1 MKRLLL
7 LFAAC
12 LLTLTTWAI
21 PARRY
26 TFTVQQP
33 DGSVITLQ
41 LVGDEYFH
49 YYRNVD
55 TGEAL
60 TLASDGSYVPL
71 SSAEK
76 QTRQKVGQQRRV
88 AANAQRAKR
97 MAKRRADGPNRVGGI
112 KPTNGTKKGL
122 VILVNFS
129 DVKMKLSNP
138 QTAFY
143 NQFNQEG
150 YSVNGHIGSVRDYFK
165 DQSYGNLTID
175 FDVVGPVTVSRNMDY
190 YGSNDA
196 DGNDNN
202 PATMIGEAVK
212 LADAAGVDFSKYD
225 WDGDGVVEQVY
236 VIYAGY
242 AESMGGDPTT
252 IWPHEY
258 TLSDSKYY
266 GDGPGALSLDGVKV
280 DTYACSS
287 ELQGSSGSKLA
298 PIGTACH
305 EFSHCLGFPDFY
317 DTDYNGAFGMD
328 AYDIMAGG
336 SYNGPT
342 GSGEVPSGYTAYER
356 MAAGWLTPTELSG
369 GMTIKGMKDLGSEAE
384 AYVVYNPGKQD
395 EYILFE
401 NRKADRWF
409 KYLDGQTSGNGLL
422 AIHVDYDETAW
433 TDNTPNNVANHQRMH
448 VIPANRKDAASA
460 NAFFPAGAQSLNST
474 SHSTCGGKWFN
485 GTNKTFDH
493 AITEIKVT
501 NGLVDFLFDGGG
513 VEDDGSRYTVTFDPG
528 TGSCGMTSWTQSYFG
543 ESFSLPTAYVAST
556 ATGYSFI
563 GWSETEA
570 TGSKPAIIYSAN
582 SSYMPT
588 KNVTLYAVYKST
600 TAGGTSG
607 EGGSYT
613 LDYSKETSLQRQTLA
628 YGTKVNYTATDGGTW
643 VVKAYKNSGMQINAG
658 KNASIKVPTCPS
670 PITTIE
676 VTDGTARVL
685 SFSAQD
691 YTGSNTPTA
700 LATSASSKSAT
711 IDLTGKNQTT
721 GYIYT
726 TDGATVITKIVV
738 YYGSA
743 TGGSTTDY
751 QTNPGTAPTLYTVTF
766 DPCGGSCATASLKEA
781 SSGAGVTLPAATVSV
796 AGWTFAGWATERIS
810 ENMSTSPKVYAAGSN
825 FKLTA
830 NATLYAVYVYTETAG
845 GTGSGNYECVTE
857 ALNDWSG
864 DYLIGGLDS
873 EGYIYFADGR
883 KGGSAANKGGIGDVD
898 VFANLEDYYNED
910 EDFVTGTNG
919 DTYHVTLTACEGGY
933 LLQTQDG
940 LYNYGVSGS
949 NTIQTS
955 DKASVAA
962 NYPVTITFNARK
974 GTVSMTSATSV
985 FSLNIDTQD
994 HYYFRFYRKG
1004 SAVIGTNAIYL
1015 YKKQGSVLSST
1026 YCSYPA
1032 GNAPTTVGALVKVIS
1047 GLSSGRTTLCDLQ
1060 IIIDRILQR

>member
-49 YYRNVD
+49 YYRNVA

-150 YSVNGHIGSVRDYFK
+150 YSLNGHIGSVRDYFK

-190 YGSNDA
+190 YGGNDS
-196 DGNDNN
+196 DGNDNY

-225 WDGDGVVEQVY
+225 WDGDKVVDQVY

-242 AESMGGDPTT
+242 GEAAGGSEDT
-252 IWPHEY
+252 IWPHEF
-258 TLSDSKYY
+258 TLSTSAEW
-266 GDGPGALSLDGVKV
+266 GDGPGALKLDGVTI
-280 DTYACSS
+280 DTYACSA
-287 ELQGSSGSKLA
+287 ELAGGSGSNISG
-298 PIGTACH
+298 IGTACH

-317 DTDYNGAFGMD
+317 DTEYKGAFGMD

-384 AYVVYNPGKQD
+384 AYVVYNPSKQD

-448 VIPANRKDAASA
+448 VIPANKKDAASA
-460 NAFFPAGAQSLNST
+460 SAFFPAGAQSLNST

-528 TGSCGMTSWTQSYFG
+528 TGSCGTTSWTQTSFG
-543 ESFSLPTAYVAST
+543 ESVQVPDAYVASS

-563 GWSETEA
+563 GWSETPA
-570 TGSKPAIIYSAN
+570 TGSKPAIIYGQN
-582 SSYMPT
+582 SYYTPT

-613 LDYSKETSLQRQTLA
+613 LDYSKEKSLQNKTFA
-628 YGTKVNYTATDGGTW
+628 YTKAQSYTATDGGEW
-643 VVKAYKNSGMQINAG
+643 EIKAYKDNGTAGVQINKG
-658 KNASIKVPTCPS
+658 KGAYIKVPTCSS

-676 VTDGTARVL
+676 VTDATAQVL
-685 SFSAQD
+685 KFASVADATSPA
-691 YTGSNTPTA
+691 
-700 LATSASSKSAT
+700 ATSASSTNAVL
-711 IDLTGKNQTT
+711 DATGKNLTT

-726 TDGATVITKIVV
+726 TAGSTVITKIVV
-738 YYGSA
+738 NYGA
-743 TGGSTTDY
+743 NGMGTDY
-751 QTNPGTAPTLYTVTF
+751 QTRPGTADLQTPSLSFASKTQSIEIGDYRKFEATVTYNPGNAQVTYFSSDETVATVGPTTGGVKAQGAGTCTITATIPAVAGVSCAAQASYTLTVTEPATTSIYIATPPTKTTYNVGDTFDPTGMVVNRKFANGNSATIASDYYSWTPTGALSATDTKVTVKYNEDGTWFTVDVPITVKAPTLYTVTF
-766 DPCGGSCATASLKEA
+766 DACGGSCLTTNLQELI
-781 SSGAGVTLPAATVSV
+781 SGAGVTLPAATTSV
-796 AGWTFAGWATERIS
+796 AGWKFAGWSTERIS
-810 ENMSTSPKVYAAGSN
+810 ENMSTSPS
-825 FKLTA
+825 
-830 NATLYAVYVYTETAG
+830 VYTAG
-845 GTGSGNYECVTE
+845 
-857 ALNDWSG
+857 
-864 DYLIGGLDS
+864 
-873 EGYIYFADGR
+873 
-883 KGGSAANKGGIGDVD
+883 
-898 VFANLEDYYNED
+898 
-910 EDFVTGTNG
+910 
-919 DTYHVTLTACEGGY
+919 
-933 LLQTQDG
+933 
-940 LYNYGVSGS
+940 
-949 NTIQTS
+949 
-955 DKASVAA
+955 
-962 NYPVTITFNARK
+962 
-974 GTVSMTSATSV
+974 
-985 FSLNIDTQD
+985 
-994 HYYFRFYRKG
+994 
-1004 SAVIGTNAIYL
+1004 
-1015 YKKQGSVLSST
+1015 
-1026 YCSYPA
+1026 
-1032 GNAPTTVGALVKVIS
+1032 
-1047 GLSSGRTTLCDLQ
+1047 
-1060 IIIDRILQR
+1060 